1 MNNNKT
7 DINGYFE
14 QRIFSQNEESNSNKS
29 KFLSLSKPVGIW
41 ELKVGV
47 GVFSGPKKLFFF
59 SFVPF
64 R

>member
-47 GVFSGPKKLFFF
+47 GVFF
-59 SFVPF
+59 
-64 R
+64 

>member
-14 QRIFSQNEESNSNKS
+14 QRFFSQNEGSNSNKS

-47 GVFSGPKKLFFF
+47 GVFFSGPKKHFFF
-59 SFVPF
+59 
-64 R
+64 

>member
-47 GVFSGPKKLFFF
+47 GVFSGPKKHFFF
-59 SFVPF
+59 
-64 R
+64 

>member
-14 QRIFSQNEESNSNKS
+14 QRNFSQNEENNSNKS
-29 KFLSLSKPVGIW
+29 NFLSLSKPVGIW

-47 GVFSGPKKLFFF
+47 GGFFQGQKSI
-59 SFVPF
+59 SF
-64 R
+64 

>member
-14 QRIFSQNEESNSNKS
+14 QRNFSQNEESNSNKS
-29 KFLSLSKPVGIW
+29 KFLSLSKPVGVW

-47 GVFSGPKKLFFF
+47 GGYFKAKKSIFF
-59 SFVPF
+59 
-64 R
+64 

>member
-47 GVFSGPKKLFFF
+47 GVFFQGQKSIFF
-59 SFVPF
+59 
-64 R
+64 

>member
-1 MNNNKT
+1 MVILSK
-7 DINGYFE
+7 E
-14 QRIFSQNEESNSNKS
+14 IFHKNEESNSNKS

-41 ELKVGV
+41 ELKVGD
-47 GVFSGPKKLFFF
+47 GGFFQGQKSIFFF

>member
-14 QRIFSQNEESNSNKS
+14 QRNFSQNEESNSNKS
-29 KFLSLSKPVGIW
+29 KYLSLSKPVDIW

-47 GVFSGPKKLFFF
+47 GGYFRAKKDFFF
-59 SFVPF
+59 
-64 R
+64 